1 MVEEKEVILGEKI
14 IHKNA
19 MFVWANSRSIIPF
32 KDSIFFLEIKPIN
45 DKFNAILL
53 KTKGIKTNVAY
64 KTFVRPRKT
73 IVKAKSLIPETPTSQ
88 ITLKEKIEQEELI

>member
-1 MVEEKEVILGEKI
+1 MIEEKEVILGEKI

-19 MFVWANSRSIIPF
+19 MFIWANSRSIIPF
-32 KDSIFFLEIKPIN
+32 KDSIFYLEIKPIN

-53 KTKGIKTNVAY
+53 KSKGIETNVAY

-73 IVKAKSLIPETPTSQ
+73 IIKAKSLIPKVASSQ
-88 ITLKEKIEQEELI
+88 VKLTDSVKMEELI